1 MLTET
6 ESEELTEVESESE
19 TEEESET
26 ETEEADVL
34 DEEFRLTAQAESG
47 IEVTVSGPVTSL
59 PYPVEEISLTAE
71 EVTDEEVLA
80 IWKQTLEEAG
90 ANAEEAFLLDITL
103 WHDEE
108 EIEPLGPV
116 QVTFTGVEME
126 EEMEDDNFAVFHI
139 DVENENAEDMNAVLD
154 EEGAVVLD
162 TDHFSTYG
170 GLVKTSGVTKKPQ
183 IGEYIY
189 WDLSAV
195 GGWNDQGYQLG
206 FLYNKSSGGSA
217 RIEVTEKVAE
227 RLGITASDITMN
239 DAKVYFTMDALKS
252 KVVPVVLQSNI
263 ATARQ
268 YDIYGIPML
277 DPSSVTIF
285 GPQEVIDSIKLV
297 RTELLSRDNVN
308 QSFNATLPLDLLDG
322 QIHSNTKE
330 VKVEVQVEKY
340 TEMDVEVPIKVADS
354 LKVRF
359 FPEMMSVKCLVAMR
373 DYASITPE
381 NFTVAVDRQQ
391 LKAMQPLLDVRLASW
406 PPTVQIL
413 STRPD
418 KVEYLIVQ

>member
-1 MLTET
+1 MTDELDRIKQKVERTNKHSAFT
-6 ESEELTEVESESE
+6 FLVFLVISTAAWFLVKLSEDYVTQ
-19 TEEESET
+19 TT
-26 ETEEADVL
+26 FRVL
-34 DEEFRLTAQAESG
+34 
-47 IEVTVSGPVTSL
+47 I
-59 PYPVEEISLTAE
+59 E
-71 EVTDEEVLA
+71 EVPAEKWVSSDEQSVKMSLNIDGFHTLRYKMIREPNRFVTIPLNEVPYR
-80 IWKQTLEEAG
+80 LENG
-90 ANAEEAFLLDITL
+90 NTYS
-103 WHDEE
+103 
-108 EIEPLGPV
+108 
-116 QVTFTGVEME
+116 
-126 EEMEDDNFAVFHI
+126 
-139 DVENENAEDMNAVLD
+139 
-154 EEGAVVLD
+154 
-162 TDHFSTYG
+162 FSSQY
-170 GLVKTSGVTKKPQ
+170 V
-183 IGEYIY
+183 
-189 WDLSAV
+189 A
-195 GGWNDQGYQLG
+195 
-206 FLYNKSSGGSA
+206 
-217 RIEVTEKVAE
+217 EKVAD

-263 ATARQ
+263 TTARQ

-277 DPSSVTIF
+277 DPSSVTVF

-308 QSFNATLPLDLLDG
+308 QSFSATLPLDLLDG

-340 TEMDVEVPIKVADS
+340 TERDVEVPIKVADS

-373 DYASITPE
+373 DYTSITPE

-406 PPTVQIL
+406 PPTVQSL
-413 STRPD
+413 NTRPD

>member
-1 MLTET
+1 MDSLDNIKQKVERTNKHSAFT
-6 ESEELTEVESESE
+6 FLIFLALSTAAWFLVKLSEDYVTQ
-19 TEEESET
+19 TT
-26 ETEEADVL
+26 FRVL
-34 DEEFRLTAQAESG
+34 M
-47 IEVTVSGPVTSL
+47 
-59 PYPVEEISLTAE
+59 E
-71 EVTDEEVLA
+71 EVPSDKWISSDEQSVKMSLNIDGFHTLRYKMIREPNRFVTIPLNEVPYR
-80 IWKQTLEEAG
+80 LENG
-90 ANAEEAFLLDITL
+90 NTYS
-103 WHDEE
+103 
-108 EIEPLGPV
+108 
-116 QVTFTGVEME
+116 
-126 EEMEDDNFAVFHI
+126 
-139 DVENENAEDMNAVLD
+139 
-154 EEGAVVLD
+154 
-162 TDHFSTYG
+162 FSSQY
-170 GLVKTSGVTKKPQ
+170 V
-183 IGEYIY
+183 
-189 WDLSAV
+189 A
-195 GGWNDQGYQLG
+195 
-206 FLYNKSSGGSA
+206 
-217 RIEVTEKVAE
+217 EKVAE

-263 ATARQ
+263 TTARQ

-285 GPQEVIDSIKLV
+285 GPQEVMDSIKLV

-308 QSFNATLPLDLLDG
+308 QSFSTTLPLDLLDG

-359 FPEMMSVKCLVAMR
+359 FPETMSVKCLVAMR

-381 NFTVAVDRQQ
+381 SFTVSVDKEQ
-391 LKAMQPLLDVRLASW
+391 LKAMQPLLDVRLATW

-413 STRPD
+413 NTRPD